1 MKYEV
6 AFRQLEINC
15 QNKSRFDS
23 YEFTFKTNRD
33 STDYEL
39 IVEISRDSIVMN
51 YLSTYV
57 AIGQLR
63 INCRNKSQFGSY
75 ELTVETSRNLTV
87 MN

>member
-51 YLSTYV
+51 
-57 AIGQLR
+57 
-63 INCRNKSQFGSY
+63 
-75 ELTVETSRNLTV
+75 
-87 MN
+87 